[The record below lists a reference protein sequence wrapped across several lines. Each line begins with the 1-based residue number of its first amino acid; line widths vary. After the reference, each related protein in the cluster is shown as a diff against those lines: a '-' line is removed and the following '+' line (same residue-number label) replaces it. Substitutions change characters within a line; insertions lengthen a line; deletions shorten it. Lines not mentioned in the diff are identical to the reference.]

1 MLNYDD
7 YDEMIKTIFM
17 MMMMMMLIM
26 FFYDDD
32 DDDVAVHCSAGIG
45 RSGTLCLVDSCLVL
59 AETGVQLNLAL
70 VLIIFILLIIILIII
85 TFTTNAIIKPLETP
99 GPQGLGVLGGL
110 GEPCADC

>member
-7 YDEMIKTIFM
+7 FDEMIRTIFM

-32 DDDVAVHCSAGIG
+32 GVNDDVAVHCSAGIG

-59 AETGVQLNLAL
+59 AETGVQLNLTL
-70 VLIIFILLIIILIII
+70 VLLSSLSYLS
-85 TFTTNAIIKPLETP
+85 
-99 GPQGLGVLGGL
+99 
-110 GEPCADC
+110 